1 MPTLPGMLL
10 RAVPGF
16 ALLGALVALAGCASQ
31 SPSAPANVRIVGDLA
46 AASPLPSPLERGP
59 SAPPEVIAMRFSS
72 LAVNRGE
79 RWSGEFV
86 TGSNVASVEVRTN
99 LFSID
104 VPRTGYGRFA
114 FSLDVL
120 DTPPIFVRKYALR
133 VIARNTAGVETEEDL
148 PFEIR

>member
-1 MPTLPGMLL
+1 MPTQAGMLL
-10 RAVPGF
+10 RAVPGL
-16 ALLGALVALAGCASQ
+16 AVLAALVVLAGCASQ
-31 SPSAPANVRIVGDLA
+31 VASVPANARIAGNLA
-46 AASPLPSPLERGP
+46 AATPLPSPLER
-59 SAPPEVIAMRFSS
+59 APTASPEVIAMRFNS
-72 LAVNRGE
+72 LDVKRGE
-79 RWSGEFV
+79 RWAGEFV

-114 FSLDVL
+114 FSVDVL